1 LVASWIAIVCQAI
14 FIFTRQNDYPPRYF
28 LAMLAPIVIA
38 IVLAVDEF
46 KLSHRRAYSLT
57 MLAIAILLIVNITTI
72 LSFQRNRTYQFYGAA
87 TSIANIVKGDPG
99 HNRLILGVSGSQLSL
114 MTGLPSINDA
124 YGTQDL
130 GSKLL
135 AYRPGWYLVW
145 HEIPPNEPAL
155 SPFQFKKVA
164 TYTVF
169 DDDDRNPLIL
179 YRMEQRSR

>member
-1 LVASWIAIVCQAI
+1 
-14 FIFTRQNDYPPRYF
+14 
-28 LAMLAPIVIA
+28 
-38 IVLAVDEF
+38 
-46 KLSHRRAYSLT
+46 
-57 MLAIAILLIVNITTI
+57 
-72 LSFQRNRTYQFYGAA
+72 
-87 TSIANIVKGDPG
+87 
-99 HNRLILGVSGSQLSL
+99 